1 MKKHFLVTGVL
12 FCACTFLRAQQ
23 PPCLPNGVLTNPASP
38 VNPQHPGYANF
49 FDWTDGWYDYYLN
62 GNRGLKVNPY
72 YSGVSGVI
80 DLYGDNDFKPEDGW
94 ELVYMDLGVDSDGSP
109 LSGRSGHIWFVL
121 YNRYRSFMRLFVAIA
136 NPISL
141 HSMLEIELSFEPGG
155 YYSALFSS
163 LDKVQKPLRYF
174 DNSTIASGVKEYY
187 NGSSRLSG
195 WFYADFPVSYDPCT
209 CKKSIANPSRNSE
222 IHIEFKTQTTYTA
235 LIGLNGTSTGTVTIV
250 GPVNY
255 DLDGGY
261 GITTKKTNNHAIKA
275 GIKAYKGYSAFQRDA
290 WASANG
296 KPDEQKIKDGIDHFH
311 KVFKVGLMFVPF
323 ASKTLGLFDFL
334 ISGGKK
340 DNSGPQETIFP
351 PFALPLEQQFSGIL
365 TTEHNYMMRNRYTP
379 GSNFTLTL
387 PQPPADREISY
398 PVYNEILGAYTLLD
412 KPKIKCY
419 YGPAAF
425 YQGFETTPFI
435 GTPFYTLR
443 PHILRRYHGRKAFKI
458 DKGSIH
464 LAVNP
469 ASGLDLVEAYVQLIV
484 IDSKRGKSF
493 PNGSRGTLINDSTW
507 VSDIIPISC
516 ADNHMAV
523 FDEYWNKV
531 YRKKAKEPFLA
542 SVPIPGI
549 DILPVDIDVNLSTV
563 LVLENSQGDRFLH
576 KATWETDYEIE
587 LFWGSPSDQFDQTM
601 QVNDID
607 YTGTGQTY
615 SWFDQPEF
623 AGLDTGFLHT
633 PASEHFQ
640 NETVDDD
647 VRVQEWLTMKNSTVQ
662 GAHVT
667 AGQHIEVLPDSDIDP
682 DSELSIYTPGID
694 CDPTFDLAPASVINS
709 VCNSSEYQSSKDPS
723 KRQVLLVDDNEPHS
737 LPLFLYPNPASNLIH
752 VAVQDQDP
760 QATEVAFALLDVTG
774 RQVLSQTRQSSNANR
789 SGYHTLT
796 LPELSSG
803 VYMLYVTAGKKTAVE
818 KVIIQ

>member
-12 FCACTFLRAQQ
+12 FCACTFLQAQQ

-49 FDWTDGWYDYYLN
+49 FDWTENRYNIYIN
-62 GNRGLKVNPY
+62 GQDDDIINPY
-72 YSGVSGVI
+72 HAYHAGVFN
-80 DLYGDNDFKPEDGW
+80 LNGDNDFKPEDGW

-121 YNRYRSFMRLFVAIA
+121 YNRYRSFMRFFVAIP
-136 NPISL
+136 NQIST
-141 HSMLEIELSFEPGG
+141 HQMLEIELSFEPGR

-174 DNSTIASGVKEYY
+174 DNSTIASGVKEFY
-187 NGSSRLSG
+187 NIGGR
-195 WFYADFPVSYDPCT
+195 WHYADFPVNYDPCT
-209 CKKSIANPSRNSE
+209 CKKSTANPSRNSE
-222 IHIEFKTQTTYTA
+222 IHIKFQTQTTYTA
-235 LIGLNGTSTGTVTIV
+235 LIELNGTSTGTVTIV
-250 GPVNY
+250 GRPVA
-255 DLDGGY
+255 DGLGRGGY
-261 GITTKKTNNHAIKA
+261 YMATKKTNNHAIKA
-275 GIKAYKGYSAFQRDA
+275 GVKAYGNYFAFRRDA
-290 WASANG
+290 KASANG

-340 DNSGPQETIFP
+340 DNSGPHPQEAIFP

-379 GSNFTLTL
+379 GSNFALTL
-387 PQPPADREISY
+387 PQPPVDREISY
-398 PVYNEILGAYTLLD
+398 PVYNEILGVYTLLD
-412 KPKIKCY
+412 KPEIKCY

-425 YQGFETTPFI
+425 YQGYETTPFI

-458 DKGSIH
+458 DRESIH

-507 VSDIIPISC
+507 VSDLIPISC
-516 ADNHMAV
+516 ADDHLIV

-576 KATWETDYEIE
+576 KATWETDYEVE

-623 AGLDTGFLHT
+623 AGLDTGFLHV

-640 NETVDDD
+640 NETIDND

-682 DSELSIYTPGID
+682 DSELSIYAPGID
-694 CDPTFDLAPASVINS
+694 CDPTFDLAPASVIKS
-709 VCNSSEYQSSKDPS
+709 VCNSSEYQSSKDTS

-760 QATEVAFALLDVTG
+760 QTTTEVAFALHDVTG

-789 SGYHTLT
+789 EYTLN